1 MDPEQRL
8 TMINACFLLVHLTG
22 AVRFLWIPVADV
34 DITNVFDSH
43 PLCPLQTEMESW
55 ARPKNVD
62 ISVGNWNCRNEFSAK
77 PGCFFRDTVKERKV
91 IVIEHVTYSTR
102 STYEYLKAYVEI
114 VRL

>member
-1 MDPEQRL
+1 MNYSWQILPPLEALWHKFVAEGRDPEQRS
-8 TMINACFLLVHLTG
+8 TMVNACFLVVHLTG

-55 ARPKNVD
+55 ARPKNVN

-77 PGCFFRDTVKERKV
+77 PG
-91 IVIEHVTYSTR
+91 
-102 STYEYLKAYVEI
+102 
-114 VRL
+114 